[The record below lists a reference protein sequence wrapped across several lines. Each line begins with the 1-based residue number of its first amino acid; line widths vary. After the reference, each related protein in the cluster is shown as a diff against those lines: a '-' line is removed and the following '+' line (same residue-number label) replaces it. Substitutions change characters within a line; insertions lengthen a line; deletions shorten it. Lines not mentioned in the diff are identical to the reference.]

1 MNTRQKAI
9 LYLTHLLVYS
19 DGEYDDS
26 EKRAISYICGVEGIS
41 DDEYQN
47 FVIEIQEVSE
57 RELYE
62 KGVSLIDECSEE
74 DKVGVAVWLYKLS
87 EADGTVHAK
96 EVRFLLYSL
105 KRASLDF
112 DIVKK
117 AALELP
123 AIIV

>member
-1 MNTRQKAI
+1 MNTRQQAI

-26 EKRAISYICGVEGIS
+26 ERLAIKYICKSEGIS
-41 DDEYQN
+41 TDDYQK
-47 FVIEIQEVSE
+47 FVIDIQGTSE

-62 KGVSLIDECSEE
+62 KGVSFIDQCPEE

-117 AALELP
+117 ASLAVP
-123 AIIV
+123 PIVI